1 MSGLWTGLAGRIV
14 LMLGFAFASSW
25 WSYQQFYSHLG
36 IAPQDIGLTPSG
48 GLSDIIGGIVRL
60 GLWLALA
67 LIVLGLLPV
76 LAVSATAYASETGA
90 GGRRRAFAR
99 LISLGAGGFAVVVY
113 WWLTGWVF
121 ALAATLVGALS
132 FLVWRHFAFAQG
144 QHRKRTLHTFV
155 AARKKWALAV
165 LDVFSVVAVVGLLL
179 VDLPDDAARAA
190 QCVVGQ
196 GRLAV
201 KGIGAPVSF
210 IHLTLLD
217 VYAQPATISWISSS
231 PPPNV
236 ERTFDAVYLGTSG
249 GWVVAY
255 RKTTP
260 PQLVRFPAGSVIV
273 RIDPSAMT
281 CREAH

>member
-1 MSGLWTGLAGRIV
+1 MRGLWTGLAARIV
-14 LMLGFAFASSW
+14 LMLGFAFAASW
-25 WSYQQFYSHLG
+25 WSYQRFYSPFG

-48 GLSDIIGGIVRL
+48 GLSDIVGAIVRL

-76 LAVSATAYASETGA
+76 LAVSAA
-90 GGRRRAFAR
+90 AFAR
-99 LISLGAGGFAVVVY
+99 EAGATGWRRRGVLALSAGAGGFAFVVY
-113 WWLTGWVF
+113 GWLTDWIF
-121 ALAATLVGALS
+121 AGAATAVGVVA
-132 FLVWRHFAFAQG
+132 FLVWSHLASAQK
-144 QHRKRTLHTFV
+144 HRRRRTFDSFV
-155 AARKKWALAV
+155 AGRFKWGLVV
-165 LDVFSVVAVVGLLL
+165 LDAFSIVAVVGLLL

-190 QCVVGQ
+190 RCVVGQ

-210 IHLTLLD
+210 VHLTLLD
-217 VYAQPATISWISSS
+217 VYAQPAAITWISST
-231 PPPNV
+231 PPPDL

-260 PQLVRFPAGSVIV
+260 PHLVRIPAGDVTV
-273 RIDPSAMT
+273 KIDPSITT
-281 CREAH
+281 CPEAH